1 MPQKKKRQLRRIIN
15 RVLGGAFVLGVVGLL
30 VFAWMPKPVPVVVQ
44 AVDRGD
50 VVVTVDEDGQTRV
63 KDRYVV
69 SAPLAGHLERIELR
83 PGDMVKKGQTVARL
97 VPLSAPLLDVR
108 SREQAEARVAAAN
121 AALRQSRAQVERIQ
135 TSLDFA
141 NKELQRQKGLAAQ
154 DVISQQALDKAT
166 LDQRSLEAELTSSKF
181 GSQVASYELRMAEAA
196 LGRAKGVKAAGDS
209 EQLEVTSPVD
219 GRVLRLINESEG
231 VVQAGAQLLEVG
243 DPAAL
248 EVVVEVLTKDAVNIQ
263 PGAAVSI
270 EAWGGAPLQAH
281 VRRVEP
287 SAFTEVS
294 SLGVE
299 EQRVNALVDLDSP
312 YEQWNAL
319 MDGFRIEARIVIASA
334 KGVMRVPMSALF
346 RRDEGWALYAVQDER
361 ALLRRVE
368 VGKQNGLQAEIV
380 SGLDLG
386 DQVVVHPSDRVA
398 DGVRV
403 AR

>member
-166 LDQRSLEAELTSSKF
+166 LEQRSLEAELTSSKF

-196 LGRAKGVKAAGDS
+196 LGRVKGVKSAGDN

-243 DPAAL
+243 DPVAL
-248 EVVVEVLTKDAVNIQ
+248 EVVVEVLTKDAVNIH

-270 EAWGGAPLQAH
+270 EAWGGVPLQAH

-312 YEQWNAL
+312 YEQWSAL
-319 MDGFRIEARIVIASA
+319 MDGFRIEARIVTGSA
-334 KGVMRVPMSALF
+334 KGVLRVPMSALF
-346 RRDEGWALYAVQDER
+346 RREEGWALYAVQDER
-361 ALLRRVE
+361 AVLRRVE

-380 SGLDLG
+380 SGLTLG
-386 DQVVVHPSDRVA
+386 EQVVIHPSDRVA